1 MAGHYIPSAY
11 LYAADEQEYLQAYE
25 DVLERYKDE
34 RDRVQKKTFTKWINQ
49 HLLKVRKHVNDLYED
64 LRDGHNL
71 ISLLEVLSGET
82 LPRERDFLKTLRL
95 VSAADACAFEQ
106 HEDEQDDDKGPRE
119 KGRMRFHRLQNVQIA
134 LDYLKK
140 RQVKL
145 VNIRND
151 DITDGNP
158 KLTLG
163 LIWTI
168 ILHFQISD
176 IHVTGESEDMTAK
189 ERLLLWSQQSTDG
202 YVGVRCENF
211 TTCWR
216 DGRLFNAII
225 HKYRPDLIDMNMVAS
240 QCSRINLEQAFNVAE
255 QLGVARLLDPEDV
268 DVQSPDEKSVITYV
282 STLYDVFPKVL
293 EGSEG
298 INANDV
304 DIKWVEYQNMVN
316 YLSQWIKHHVTV
328 MSDRTY
334 PNSPVELKALYNQYL
349 KFKESEIP
357 LKENEKA
364 RIKHL
369 YRLLEPWIEFGRI
382 KLPQGYHPNDV
393 EKEWGKLIIAM
404 LEREKSLRPE
414 VERLEMLQQIANR
427 VQRDCVAGE
436 DKLILAR
443 NALQSDAKRL
453 ESGIQFQNEAEIA
466 GYLLE
471 CETLLRQQVVD
482 IQILLD
488 GKFYLADQLVQRVS
502 KIRDDLFTLK
512 SECSSVYS
520 KGRSLT
526 TEQTK
531 RMISGITQSLNSGFS
546 QSLSPSLPSS
556 LSSSLT
562 PSLMPGLSPGL
573 TSSYTSSLTPSQ
585 TPSLTPGITPG
596 LQSPMVP
603 SYLGGMDSGSLQTL
617 KLMQI
622 RKPLLKS
629 SLADPSLTEEEV
641 NMKFV
646 QDLLNWVEEM
656 QLQLDR
662 AEWGSDLQSVESH
675 FENHK
680 NVHGAIEEFQM
691 SLKEAKISEIQ
702 MTPPLKH
709 SYSEKLGRLESQ
721 YGKLLNTSRN
731 RQKHLDTLH
740 EFVSKA
746 TRELIWLNEKEE
758 EEVSYDW
765 SDRSSNLAKKKDYHA
780 DLMRILDDK
789 ERVIKSVQ
797 EMAEQLLLENHP
809 ARLTIEAYRAA
820 MQTQWSWVLQLCG
833 CVEQHLKENTLYF
846 EFFSDARESM
856 DYLKNLQET
865 IQRKY
870 SCDRTSSLHKL
881 EDLIQESM
889 DEKEQ
894 LLQYRSTVASLV
906 GRAKAIVQLKLRSPD
921 SPIRTSIPVKAIC
934 DYRQI
939 EITIYKDDECVLA
952 SNSHRAKWK
961 IISPTGNEAMV
972 PSVCFT
978 IPPPN
983 KEAIEYASRIEQL
996 YQNVLALWHQSHI
1009 NMKSVVSWR
1018 YLMNDIEAIRN
1029 GKVASI
1035 KTMLPGEHQQV
1046 LSNLQTHFED
1056 FLDDTEESEI
1066 FTVSDRNHLER
1077 EVEICKQYYEELLKS
1092 AEREEHEESVYNLFI
1107 SDMRNFR
1114 MRLESCEERLIRQ
1127 IRTPLQRDDL
1137 QESALRIAEQ
1147 EKSKKEL
1154 DRLKEDLETM
1164 KGKCEMFLN
1173 QASASPSAST
1183 LSSEL
1188 NLVVQNMNQIYSMSA
1203 IYLEKLKTVN
1213 LVVKNSQAAEALVK
1227 LYEAKLCEEDA
1238 VNADAKAI
1246 ESVMGT
1252 LKQWRTEIDEKREV
1266 FHDLEDELQK
1276 ARTVSERMF
1285 KTHNERDFD
1294 LDWHKEKADQLAER
1308 WQSVHSQVESRLRDL
1323 EGISKSLRYYKDT
1336 YFALND
1342 WIKEMEA
1349 TQLRMQENQPEDS
1362 KALAEL
1368 LNQQKVLVSEI
1379 EVKQSK
1385 IDECQ
1390 KYSEQYSAAVKD
1402 YELQLMTYR
1411 AMVDSQHKSPVKRR
1425 RMQSSSDMIIQEF
1438 MDLRTCYTALVTLM
1452 TQYIKYA
1459 SETLKRTEEE
1469 EYSSEDGD
1477 FYMELLYGEAED
1489 EFLCTGLEMKNTM
1502 RAFLPPDT
1510 LNNERDADLETA
1522 EDYFLT
1528 QRKDELE
1535 FAPLEGNSGDG
1546 EHTKGQF
1553 SGNSEKLQRVMCAS
1567 QISDTGQ
1574 QNLQEVY
1581 ASENSRAKLNFRV
1594 CDAHRQLGRM
1604 FEDVGGKIDSPKGEG
1619 TSLTL
1624 EKEPDFGMWK
1634 SLCGDPEETWRRFS
1648 FTSPIGKESI
1658 MDLDAILQIIEDG
1671 DELNAYQEMLIS
1683 REQMKRDRVIQERL
1697 QIVLDRMEDCYF
1709 SSDLCSDTEERWFH
1723 PNFKKDSMI
1732 LGCEPLPG
1740 LEITYDEYL
1749 NVGSSLFGFP
1759 LETIPEEILESES
1772 QQTSLQSSKKSFCV
1786 KQVPKAETYKGN
1798 AKNTPHLV
1806 EEAQSLDQATSL
1818 KSVETTPGYHL
1829 RAINSD
1835 SMASGLQEEKM
1846 LWWPNGAFLEEDLG
1860 EENVVTILDGSQAFT
1875 EQQSSGFSSFIK
1887 DHEEKSVEEEKKEHG
1902 EKVNKLLNWVSRVKK
1917 EERPLEDGTNE
1928 PSYMPQ
1934 VSMEDVARKK
1944 EQISEALRA
1953 TQMILTKHS
1962 DKMTEEEKQETKEQL
1977 KSLQQAYN
1985 DLSQQPLD
1993 QLHQPQSLPAEQE
2006 HQVIQGILDLET
2018 GAVFS
2023 VPLAMQKGLVDC
2035 TTGILLLEAQLVTTG
2050 LVSPESMKGLDLEE
2064 AFQNGL
2070 IDQSTYSQL
2079 QEIDC
2084 ANKNLQRYSSDALPV
2099 IRAVTEGAI
2108 SEALAFR
2115 IINIHLAS
2123 GGLKVSRTG
2132 EMLSL
2137 QTALQND
2144 LIPESLF
2151 VRILETEGS
2160 GKHLVDPNTAEKL
2173 SLAQTVQRS
2182 RLHGLLG
2189 LRVLDVKKRKD
2200 GRISLQSGGDL
2211 SIFQAILEGRI
2222 DQETAVRLL
2231 GAQLFAGGIIDPESS
2246 HKLNVEEAIHKGLI
2260 DEDMS
2265 CAILS
2270 YQVQNGGI
2278 VDPHGGKRL
2287 TLDEAVQ
2294 CNLMSSRSALLVLE
2308 RQGSLKGLICPN
2320 SGETFTVSS
2329 YFEYKEATTELDC
2342 KLPENR
2348 HQITAL
2354 YIPDTSKVLN
2364 FENAEAQGMLQR
2376 TSTLLLKST
2385 ALPDSIPNPEEMN
2398 ENAAKWTLF
2407 CNSCVDGHDLSE
2419 SQLPHLAPVSA
2430 SEAKRWFISYLM
2442 INSYVDPKSGQRVLI
2457 YERELDKMT
2466 SFYTEKI
2473 LLPDHDNFQIIL
2485 SAVPQEPGKEISTLL
2500 HQCFNTEVEN
2510 ISVRQ
2515 SLETTFNND
2524 IGSKQF
2530 MDANAF
2536 DGKEVVESVDTQGF
2550 LGQVQE
2556 QHDKVK
2562 SETTPDSEVVANIDS
2577 QDFMHLSSSMVGSH
2591 MNVQNDFL
2599 LLDEPMDTTPTNHH
2613 QNLNIQEDPHHDLVT
2628 EPVMDHNHIFETNL
2642 SDSKTDYRMHQNKI
2656 AQILTEGCTLPQM
2669 AVVEKEEALFASEPN
2684 KICNS
2689 CELDWTSLRNMNS
2702 PHDIS
2707 ESHSCNP
2714 ITPDMSRSHNGEVD
2728 KLTSELSLGRHTDK
2742 QEHFLK
2748 EQSLHT
2754 EAMTIKCLEFDKYSV
2769 QSLEN
2774 QPGPLDECTDEELK
2788 LEPYIKKSSFGEQM
2802 IIEELSAE
2810 TREGEVIKDRSREM
2824 LTLGDCTQH
2833 KHVVVDTSDELN
2845 DHQDLT
2851 ATDNVKSNV
2860 KLLSSDDDCMVEK
2873 ISVSESKRNSDAIE
2887 VHAAPEEATVKLQLE
2902 EVSAM
2907 KYALLESEEEML
2919 GDVQG
2924 KSWLKE
2930 EEKAELC
2937 LEPEKLLC
2945 VMEADHRVEMP
2956 TLVQVRASHDFQHQ
2970 LISASIES
2978 SVGVLRDTDRAIPH
2992 ERSDG
2997 GEMFDGTR
3005 EEHWGNC
3012 ELSIEEQFIE
3022 GMSASDMTLSQD
3034 CGLPRTTVTISDQPC
3049 KSTITDKQIFPNF
3062 DITYSVN
3069 KTRQTCKRAQTEEH
3083 CDPKISQAI
3092 RKSHKFDQD
3101 SVSSLGLLSEMTRSS
3116 NSEPTDIVSN
3126 EGQLSLLTKRNKMG
3140 IENLPGDPSKNGDDH
3155 YLEEDS
3161 STNVLSSFVNSDE
3174 EEPTSDPAGTLFL
3187 KSSEVYRFGLED
3199 KYSKA
3204 VECHDSIPGVLHP
3217 LTEMKINARN
3227 NYNNLELSENG
3238 KSEHLKAF
3246 NNSEI
3251 ETETEYENLEQIS
3264 GIGESSGNYP
3274 YVPNLEPE
3282 KTSDDQESDTLDDS
3296 IEESQNASP
3305 QAVIL
3310 SGGADV
3316 ETNELFQANRP
3327 QEEPPEMSDLYHTL
3341 RSNWQDLMKVKV
3353 TDTTVEVLQ
3362 KAESKVIEG
3371 MIKIINNAIQSSGG
3385 LEDAS
3390 DSSDDED
3397 RDDALTCIDSR
3408 SPDIL
3413 IDLLKQS
3420 GASTMAD
3427 TIPEM
3432 KKGELFKE
3440 SPHRVPKSVTPAE
3453 LLQEQL
3459 QRLFHISPRGTDPD
3473 LNAQLNEILVG
3484 FMQREGPP
3492 AVEGVK
3498 SGQMAEATD
3507 RGTRLCPLIKA
3518 DAELKEREK
3527 HEEGSE
3533 SSEEILKGKKNGNGK
3548 PLSCTQHY
3556 LECIGRL
3563 QDHSDVLEDLK
3574 EDLNSQELI
3583 GHTLE
3588 ILTEQL
3594 DSSESLESQL
3604 SALSGTLAADL
3615 KTAECLLEST
3625 GEHVPTQIRRDL
3637 EAVCKDLQLAFADI
3651 CKMAAERRTCIKEAT
3666 ALEKSK
3672 IKALK
3677 QDLLDRLQ
3685 RLADFI
3691 QDNTKTITSLDIMNT
3706 DDLETVK
3713 YRIQHNKDL
3722 EKALSA
3728 KGHELD
3734 TTAFDV
3740 QYFISEY
3747 AQDLLPSDSRD
3758 LLRTLSTTQRSFKEI
3773 MEMVSTQRD
3782 TLMLHLEIRRDL
3794 SNQKTLAEKQK
3805 EYTEKLEEMCHLLT
3819 QTENRIIGHQQT
3831 TLNKDSL
3838 GDLQQYQTE
3847 HQALQRDVQAG
3858 QSALAE
3864 IVKSSNKFLEEN
3876 QGKLHPDQVALI
3888 ESRVDEAKRKSKL
3901 LSQRAEESRKELDKA
3916 LTTAIKQETAKV
3928 AAEEQLE
3935 DSKNKI
3941 KGLLGWLSNIG
3952 KDQGVDENLQE
3963 QMVKQNGNLPLENRS
3978 KLNGQEDD
3986 ANGNLPQLNGQT
3998 CTVTD
4003 GKRTGKDDLD
4013 LSKQHDRV
4021 KAHHREI
4028 LSQQQAFIIAT
4039 QSAQALLEKQ
4049 GHMLSPGE
4057 KEKLQSNI
4065 QELRDRYE
4073 TTLTEAELKMKLIQT
4088 VQDELQKFRTD
4099 CGEFENWLQQSETE
4113 IAELKSGVS
4122 DQDHL
4127 NSKLQRQKSFSDD
4140 VISHK
4145 GDLRFITISG
4155 QRVLDAAKMCNKS
4168 DTSKDS
4174 ELSVDTSGV
4183 STLVQDKLES
4193 AANHYKS
4200 LHSQCYLLG
4209 NNLKDVVEK
4218 YKHYGDASSGI
4229 VTWLEDAEE
4238 TARKQ
4243 LAEVIAVDPQDLQ
4256 KQLEDT
4262 KVLHGQVSG
4271 RQGAIEKLRKAA
4283 DAVIATEG
4291 NLLTNCDEIQRSV
4304 GDVVER
4310 YDNLAKSVSDRNET
4324 LQITLTRSLSV
4335 QDGLDEM
4342 LDWMKNV
4349 EKSLEE
4355 QEQVPLHSTAIQ
4367 EALSKEAMLEQD
4379 IVSRQ
4384 SSIAA
4389 MKEKVSKFIETAD
4402 PSTASSLQAKMN
4414 TLSKRFTDASQ
4425 KHREKVHKLE
4435 ELKDKVDMFEKTAEK
4450 VQQFVAK
4457 GSRTLT
4463 ETDGPGKNVN
4473 ELSQLMQ
4480 ETNAELTDQAK
4491 DIEVLQKLSAELADL
4506 DPDGSHSHIQK
4517 TIETLSRNFKD
4528 FEDTVKEKE
4537 EEVSSCQGQL
4547 QAFKNTVES
4556 LQRWLDESTEKLA
4569 MVQPSCSVEEHEKS
4583 LQTVKALSEEW
4594 TAKAPAVEDVNRK
4607 GSEVCNLISVLTSPA
4622 KTKSSVKAGKAV
4634 VNGSGP
4640 HGYLTNKELM
4650 LVQQHLTYVN
4660 QSYDNLGE
4668 HLKEKRGELEGAL
4681 QDLSVVHNEGD
4692 SLKQWLT
4699 DMQKEVTSWNTGQAG
4714 NESVK
4719 TQMEQHKSLEVEL
4732 KVKQGQLQQLKEK
4745 LSDLLEKHPQS
4756 SEAEK
4761 WKQMLDQI
4769 DSTWKDVTSSMEERK
4784 EKLEESS
4791 RNLAQFQTNEEQLKQ
4806 WLAEKEL
4813 MLGVL
4818 GPLSIDPNMLK
4829 AQKQQVQILLKEFDS
4844 RKSQYEQLKEAA
4856 QSILSQPG
4864 DLSPSCTAVKSQLA
4878 AITDKWEG
4886 VTGQLTDRSDRID
4899 EAIVKTSQFQEVL
4912 RNLSEQVNALG
4923 QSLGGPSSL
4932 STQPDAV
4939 KQQLETAMDVRS
4951 KLDQEKTRVAEA
4963 EALCKELSALVG
4975 EEYLKA
4981 DLSRQLES
4989 ILKPFKDLE
4998 EKAGNRIEQ
5007 LNLAFASSQQFNQMS
5022 RNFHE
5027 WLDGKVQDLSKVP
5040 PLSAN
5045 MEVLHRRIK
5054 EHATYQTSL
5063 EEQSGPYKKIVQE
5076 GEALLQTT
5084 QGAER
5089 TALQNQLAT
5098 LQGKWDTLRKQSADY
5113 SERAQVCLKQAQK
5126 YKEHLE
5132 KVQPWIEDC
5141 EKQLT
5146 QVTVSV
5152 DPAEVDCSI
5161 SRARTLQ
5168 KDVDKHRGVVE
5179 LFHNAAD
5186 SLLEVTQADHEPV
5199 KEEKANVTQ
5208 KVENIS
5214 EILQQ
5219 KRDTLD
5225 KIAQRLKEFND
5236 THKEVREH
5244 LKGAR
5249 QQLTV
5254 HESLG
5259 AQVYSNKHLTNMKA
5273 QQKALET
5280 LGTQVGSLKGLAQG
5294 LVVDASD
5301 AAGVSDLLLKV
5312 ESLDTEFKSVKQQV
5326 EDVSSFLETKL
5337 QGIGQFQNS
5346 IREMFSQ
5353 FSDLDDELDSMQ
5365 PVGRDLDVLR
5375 LQKEDMRNF
5384 IKKLQELI
5392 DNTATANKNC
5402 QQMLEKEGSPDLP
5415 GLKRDLEALNKQCGK
5430 LMDRAKGRQDQV
5442 EAIYSRVDEFYQ
5454 KLKELSEKC
5463 IVVEEH
5469 EESQGAVRME
5479 IEIVNQQLD
5488 AFKVFQKEEIEP
5500 LQGKLQ
5506 DVNWIGQGLIQ
5517 SAAKTTNTQKLEQDL
5532 EDINMRCNTLNK
5544 KVAERAALLHEALLH
5559 CGRFQDA
5566 LESLLSWLTDTE
5578 ELVANQK
5585 PPSAEF
5591 KVVKA
5596 QIQEQKL
5603 LQRLLEDRKPTV
5615 DIIKREGEKISA
5627 SVESPDKEK
5636 TLKELVTLGQRW
5648 ESLLGKAETRHRQLE
5663 CILVVAQQF
5672 HETLEPLTEWLTS
5685 MEKRL
5690 ANTEPIG
5697 TQTKKLEEQISQHK
5711 ALEDDIMAHSKN
5723 LHQAISVGQTLKTL
5737 SSPDDKDSVQSKVDS
5752 AQSQFGELQETSG
5765 RKAAMLQQAF
5775 SNAQHFGEDEV
5786 ALMNWLSEVHE
5797 KLSNVA
5803 VHDYHPDLLQ
5813 KQDAEQRGL
5822 HVDIIQKKQNVDLA
5836 IQNGLE
5842 LLKQTTGDEVLIIQ
5856 EKLDGIKARYA
5867 EINTM
5872 SGNVSK
5878 LLNQAL
5884 TLSTRLFQTHEE
5896 LCQWLGGVEAEVVTF
5911 EAQVPVGEQLSQVQ
5925 ERQKDLLKDVK
5936 DHKALV
5942 SSLNEVSSSLLELV
5956 PWRAREGLDKL
5967 VSEDNERYKLVSD
5980 ALVHHV
5986 EEIDATILRSQQ
5998 FEQAADV
6005 EFAWLSDME
6014 TKLLSQGDIRLE
6026 QDQTTSQL
6034 QAQKAFSMDI
6044 LRHKDNIDEILKKG
6058 EAMLD
6063 NSDEEEKASLKEK
6076 IRQLLEKYDVVS
6088 HINSERCLQLERAH
6102 SLASQFWETYDE
6114 LWPWL
6119 QDIISVISQ
6128 LPAPA
6133 IEYETLK
6140 QQQEELRQMR
6150 ELIAEHKPHIDK
6162 MNKTG
6167 PQLLQLSPTE
6177 GLSIQEK
6184 YTASDQLY
6192 AQIKENVK
6200 QRAAALDEA
6209 MSKSTQLNEFHDKI
6223 DPMLETLKRIVER
6236 LRTPPSIS
6244 VEVEKIKEQ
6253 INENKNVLVDLEKL
6267 QPVFETLKQR
6277 GQEMIARSEGADKD
6291 VSAKAV
6297 QEKLDLMVFIWEDI
6311 HALLEE
6317 RETKLLDVMD
6327 LAEKFWC
6334 DHSGLIATIKDTQDL
6349 LRELEEPGV
6358 DPSVVKQQQET
6369 AESFGEEI
6377 EGLQEE
6383 LDAIQ
6388 NLGDE
6393 LMSACG
6399 EPDKPVIKKS
6409 IDELNTAFDNLNKNW
6424 KERMERLEEAMQSA
6438 VQFQDGLQG
6447 MFDWVDILEGKIDSM
6462 SPVGT
6467 DLETVKQQIVE
6478 LKEFKA
6484 EAYQLQIEMEKLNHQ
6499 AELLLKK
6506 VVEEDDKHAIQ
6517 DPFTELKL
6525 LWDNLDEKIVNRQHK
6540 LEDALLALGQFQ
6552 HALDELLTWMTHTE
6566 ELLNEQKKTTGD
6578 PKAIEIELAK
6588 HHVLQ
6593 NDVLAHKTTVEAV
6606 NIAGNDLIESS
6617 AGEEASNLQNK
6628 LESLKQRWEKI
6639 LEKTEQRR
6647 QQLDSALL
6655 QAQGFHGEI
6664 EDMQHWLK
6672 ETERQ
6677 LLASKGVGGL
6687 PETAREQLNVHLEL
6701 CGVFELKEELYKKL
6715 MAKGEQLIA
6724 ICPESHD
6731 SNTQQD
6737 LLNLREKWE
6746 SVQAKMTERKVKLEE
6761 ALTLA
6766 TEFHNSLQDF
6776 INWLTQAEQ
6785 TLTMAT
6791 SPSLIM
6797 DTILF
6802 QIDEHKVFVTEVN
6815 SHRDQIIELDKTGT
6829 HLKYFSQKQD
6839 VVLIKNLLISV
6850 QSRWEKVVQR
6860 SVERGRTLDDARK
6873 RAKQFSEAWNK
6884 LMEWLEESEK
6894 ALDSELEIAND
6905 PDKIKLQLAQHKEFQ
6920 KALGAKHSMYD
6931 TTLRSGRSLKEKTS
6945 LNDDNQK
6952 LDDMLSELRD
6962 KWDTVCGKSVERC
6975 VERFVIQAEVIHS
6988 KSCK

>member
-1 MAGHYIPSAY
+1 MGNVCGCVRSTK
-11 LYAADEQEYLQAYE
+11 EEY
-25 DVLERYKDE
+25 YKDPAKAPISHGKYSRSRRYFRRRKKRVPVATSVGDQRLETAGEDGQWDGEDEEADGEKKPDSNE
-34 RDRVQKKTFTKWINQ
+34 RDREIRADLVEDAAGGTDEDVTEWGDKGVNAFTQGEELANLNIAEEEELRNTKTFGLRSTMAANLDDTLEGSSSPQNECNREKTAS
-49 HLLKVRKHVNDLYED
+49 LMGTEPSRVLKVELGKETPHSCCSVPASGGALCQKCHNEAHRPACSSSLED
-64 LRDGHNL
+64 
-71 ISLLEVLSGET
+71 
-82 LPRERDFLKTLRL
+82 
-95 VSAADACAFEQ
+95 
-106 HEDEQDDDKGPRE
+106 
-119 KGRMRFHRLQNVQIA
+119 
-134 LDYLKK
+134 
-140 RQVKL
+140 
-145 VNIRND
+145 
-151 DITDGNP
+151 
-158 KLTLG
+158 
-163 LIWTI
+163 
-168 ILHFQISD
+168 QISD

-1993 QLHQPQSLPAEQE
+1993 QLHQPQSLPAEQ
-2006 HQVIQGILDLET
+2006 
-2018 GAVFS
+2018 
-2023 VPLAMQKGLVDC
+2023 
-2035 TTGILLLEAQLVTTG
+2035 
-2050 LVSPESMKGLDLEE
+2050 
-2064 AFQNGL
+2064 
-2070 IDQSTYSQL
+2070 
-2079 QEIDC
+2079 
-2084 ANKNLQRYSSDALPV
+2084 
-2099 IRAVTEGAI
+2099 
-2108 SEALAFR
+2108 
-2115 IINIHLAS
+2115 
-2123 GGLKVSRTG
+2123 
-2132 EMLSL
+2132 
-2137 QTALQND
+2137 
-2144 LIPESLF
+2144 
-2151 VRILETEGS
+2151 
-2160 GKHLVDPNTAEKL
+2160 
-2173 SLAQTVQRS
+2173 
-2182 RLHGLLG
+2182 
-2189 LRVLDVKKRKD
+2189 
-2200 GRISLQSGGDL
+2200 
-2211 SIFQAILEGRI
+2211 
-2222 DQETAVRLL
+2222 
-2231 GAQLFAGGIIDPESS
+2231 
-2246 HKLNVEEAIHKGLI
+2246 
-2260 DEDMS
+2260 
-2265 CAILS
+2265 
-2270 YQVQNGGI
+2270 
-2278 VDPHGGKRL
+2278 
-2287 TLDEAVQ
+2287 
-2294 CNLMSSRSALLVLE
+2294 
-2308 RQGSLKGLICPN
+2308 
-2320 SGETFTVSS
+2320 
-2329 YFEYKEATTELDC
+2329 
-2342 KLPENR
+2342 
-2348 HQITAL
+2348 
-2354 YIPDTSKVLN
+2354 
-2364 FENAEAQGMLQR
+2364 
-2376 TSTLLLKST
+2376 
-2385 ALPDSIPNPEEMN
+2385 
-2398 ENAAKWTLF
+2398 
-2407 CNSCVDGHDLSE
+2407 
-2419 SQLPHLAPVSA
+2419 
-2430 SEAKRWFISYLM
+2430 
-2442 INSYVDPKSGQRVLI
+2442 
-2457 YERELDKMT
+2457 
-2466 SFYTEKI
+2466 
-2473 LLPDHDNFQIIL
+2473 
-2485 SAVPQEPGKEISTLL
+2485 
-2500 HQCFNTEVEN
+2500 
-2510 ISVRQ
+2510 
-2515 SLETTFNND
+2515 
-2524 IGSKQF
+2524 
-2530 MDANAF
+2530 
-2536 DGKEVVESVDTQGF
+2536 
-2550 LGQVQE
+2550 
-2556 QHDKVK
+2556 
-2562 SETTPDSEVVANIDS
+2562 
-2577 QDFMHLSSSMVGSH
+2577 
-2591 MNVQNDFL
+2591 
-2599 LLDEPMDTTPTNHH
+2599 
-2613 QNLNIQEDPHHDLVT
+2613 
-2628 EPVMDHNHIFETNL
+2628 
-2642 SDSKTDYRMHQNKI
+2642 
-2656 AQILTEGCTLPQM
+2656 
-2669 AVVEKEEALFASEPN
+2669 
-2684 KICNS
+2684 
-2689 CELDWTSLRNMNS
+2689 
-2702 PHDIS
+2702 
-2707 ESHSCNP
+2707 
-2714 ITPDMSRSHNGEVD
+2714 
-2728 KLTSELSLGRHTDK
+2728 
-2742 QEHFLK
+2742 
-2748 EQSLHT
+2748 
-2754 EAMTIKCLEFDKYSV
+2754 
-2769 QSLEN
+2769 
-2774 QPGPLDECTDEELK
+2774 
-2788 LEPYIKKSSFGEQM
+2788 
-2802 IIEELSAE
+2802 
-2810 TREGEVIKDRSREM
+2810 
-2824 LTLGDCTQH
+2824 
-2833 KHVVVDTSDELN
+2833 
-2845 DHQDLT
+2845 
-2851 ATDNVKSNV
+2851 
-2860 KLLSSDDDCMVEK
+2860 
-2873 ISVSESKRNSDAIE
+2873 
-2887 VHAAPEEATVKLQLE
+2887 
-2902 EVSAM
+2902 
-2907 KYALLESEEEML
+2907 
-2919 GDVQG
+2919 
-2924 KSWLKE
+2924 
-2930 EEKAELC
+2930 
-2937 LEPEKLLC
+2937 
-2945 VMEADHRVEMP
+2945 
-2956 TLVQVRASHDFQHQ
+2956 
-2970 LISASIES
+2970 
-2978 SVGVLRDTDRAIPH
+2978 
-2992 ERSDG
+2992 
-2997 GEMFDGTR
+2997 
-3005 EEHWGNC
+3005 
-3012 ELSIEEQFIE
+3012 
-3022 GMSASDMTLSQD
+3022 
-3034 CGLPRTTVTISDQPC
+3034 
-3049 KSTITDKQIFPNF
+3049 
-3062 DITYSVN
+3062 
-3069 KTRQTCKRAQTEEH
+3069 
-3083 CDPKISQAI
+3083 
-3092 RKSHKFDQD
+3092 
-3101 SVSSLGLLSEMTRSS
+3101 
-3116 NSEPTDIVSN
+3116 
-3126 EGQLSLLTKRNKMG
+3126 
-3140 IENLPGDPSKNGDDH
+3140 
-3155 YLEEDS
+3155 
-3161 STNVLSSFVNSDE
+3161 
-3174 EEPTSDPAGTLFL
+3174 
-3187 KSSEVYRFGLED
+3187 
-3199 KYSKA
+3199 
-3204 VECHDSIPGVLHP
+3204 
-3217 LTEMKINARN
+3217 
-3227 NYNNLELSENG
+3227 
-3238 KSEHLKAF
+3238 
-3246 NNSEI
+3246 
-3251 ETETEYENLEQIS
+3251 
-3264 GIGESSGNYP
+3264 
-3274 YVPNLEPE
+3274 
-3282 KTSDDQESDTLDDS
+3282 
-3296 IEESQNASP
+3296 
-3305 QAVIL
+3305 
-3310 SGGADV
+3310 
-3316 ETNELFQANRP
+3316 
-3327 QEEPPEMSDLYHTL
+3327 
-3341 RSNWQDLMKVKV
+3341 
-3353 TDTTVEVLQ
+3353 
-3362 KAESKVIEG
+3362 
-3371 MIKIINNAIQSSGG
+3371 
-3385 LEDAS
+3385 
-3390 DSSDDED
+3390 
-3397 RDDALTCIDSR
+3397 
-3408 SPDIL
+3408 
-3413 IDLLKQS
+3413 
-3420 GASTMAD
+3420 
-3427 TIPEM
+3427 
-3432 KKGELFKE
+3432 
-3440 SPHRVPKSVTPAE
+3440 
-3453 LLQEQL
+3453 
-3459 QRLFHISPRGTDPD
+3459 
-3473 LNAQLNEILVG
+3473 
-3484 FMQREGPP
+3484 
-3492 AVEGVK
+3492 
-3498 SGQMAEATD
+3498 
-3507 RGTRLCPLIKA
+3507 
-3518 DAELKEREK
+3518 
-3527 HEEGSE
+3527 
-3533 SSEEILKGKKNGNGK
+3533 
-3548 PLSCTQHY
+3548 
-3556 LECIGRL
+3556 
-3563 QDHSDVLEDLK
+3563 
-3574 EDLNSQELI
+3574 
-3583 GHTLE
+3583 
-3588 ILTEQL
+3588 
-3594 DSSESLESQL
+3594 
-3604 SALSGTLAADL
+3604 
-3615 KTAECLLEST
+3615 
-3625 GEHVPTQIRRDL
+3625 
-3637 EAVCKDLQLAFADI
+3637 
-3651 CKMAAERRTCIKEAT
+3651 
-3666 ALEKSK
+3666 
-3672 IKALK
+3672 
-3677 QDLLDRLQ
+3677 
-3685 RLADFI
+3685 
-3691 QDNTKTITSLDIMNT
+3691 
-3706 DDLETVK
+3706 
-3713 YRIQHNKDL
+3713 
-3722 EKALSA
+3722 
-3728 KGHELD
+3728 
-3734 TTAFDV
+3734 
-3740 QYFISEY
+3740 
-3747 AQDLLPSDSRD
+3747 
-3758 LLRTLSTTQRSFKEI
+3758 
-3773 MEMVSTQRD
+3773 
-3782 TLMLHLEIRRDL
+3782 
-3794 SNQKTLAEKQK
+3794 TLAEKQK

>member
-1 MAGHYIPSAY
+1 
-11 LYAADEQEYLQAYE
+11 
-25 DVLERYKDE
+25 
-34 RDRVQKKTFTKWINQ
+34 
-49 HLLKVRKHVNDLYED
+49 
-64 LRDGHNL
+64 
-71 ISLLEVLSGET
+71 
-82 LPRERDFLKTLRL
+82 
-95 VSAADACAFEQ
+95 
-106 HEDEQDDDKGPRE
+106 
-119 KGRMRFHRLQNVQIA
+119 MRFHRLQNVQIA

-369 YRLLEPWIEFGRI
+369 YRLLEVCTFWHVLHNCSDASFPPLLKIRFSFFPLVYPKKPWIEFGRI

-809 ARLTIEAYRAA
+809 ARLTI
-820 MQTQWSWVLQLCG
+820 
-833 CVEQHLKENTLYF
+833 

-1425 RMQSSSDMIIQEF
+1425 RMQSSSDMIIQ
-1438 MDLRTCYTALVTLM
+1438 
-1452 TQYIKYA
+1452 
-1459 SETLKRTEEE
+1459 
-1469 EYSSEDGD
+1469 
-1477 FYMELLYGEAED
+1477 
-1489 EFLCTGLEMKNTM
+1489 
-1502 RAFLPPDT
+1502 
-1510 LNNERDADLETA
+1510 
-1522 EDYFLT
+1522 
-1528 QRKDELE
+1528 
-1535 FAPLEGNSGDG
+1535 
-1546 EHTKGQF
+1546 
-1553 SGNSEKLQRVMCAS
+1553 
-1567 QISDTGQ
+1567 
-1574 QNLQEVY
+1574 
-1581 ASENSRAKLNFRV
+1581 
-1594 CDAHRQLGRM
+1594 
-1604 FEDVGGKIDSPKGEG
+1604 
-1619 TSLTL
+1619 
-1624 EKEPDFGMWK
+1624 
-1634 SLCGDPEETWRRFS
+1634 
-1648 FTSPIGKESI
+1648 
-1658 MDLDAILQIIEDG
+1658 
-1671 DELNAYQEMLIS
+1671 
-1683 REQMKRDRVIQERL
+1683 
-1697 QIVLDRMEDCYF
+1697 
-1709 SSDLCSDTEERWFH
+1709 
-1723 PNFKKDSMI
+1723 
-1732 LGCEPLPG
+1732 
-1740 LEITYDEYL
+1740 
-1749 NVGSSLFGFP
+1749 
-1759 LETIPEEILESES
+1759 
-1772 QQTSLQSSKKSFCV
+1772 
-1786 KQVPKAETYKGN
+1786 
-1798 AKNTPHLV
+1798 
-1806 EEAQSLDQATSL
+1806 
-1818 KSVETTPGYHL
+1818 
-1829 RAINSD
+1829 
-1835 SMASGLQEEKM
+1835 
-1846 LWWPNGAFLEEDLG
+1846 
-1860 EENVVTILDGSQAFT
+1860 
-1875 EQQSSGFSSFIK
+1875 
-1887 DHEEKSVEEEKKEHG
+1887 EKSVEEEKKEHG

-3548 PLSCTQHY
+3548 
-3556 LECIGRL
+3556 
-3563 QDHSDVLEDLK
+3563 DHSDVLEDLK

-4174 ELSVDTSGV
+4174 ELSVDTSG
-4183 STLVQDKLES
+4183 
-4193 AANHYKS
+4193 
-4200 LHSQCYLLG
+4200 CYLLG

-4262 KVLHGQVSG
+4262 KASTRRVLHGQVSG

-4304 GDVVER
+4304 GFYGHGINTFFIIPLGDVVER

-4622 KTKSSVKAGKAV
+4622 KTKSSVKA
-4634 VNGSGP
+4634 
-4640 HGYLTNKELM
+4640 ELM

-6140 QQQEELRQMR
+6140 QQQEELRVR
-6150 ELIAEHKPHIDK
+6150 
-6162 MNKTG
+6162 
-6167 PQLLQLSPTE
+6167 
-6177 GLSIQEK
+6177 
-6184 YTASDQLY
+6184 
-6192 AQIKENVK
+6192 
-6200 QRAAALDEA
+6200 
-6209 MSKSTQLNEFHDKI
+6209 
-6223 DPMLETLKRIVER
+6223 
-6236 LRTPPSIS
+6236 
-6244 VEVEKIKEQ
+6244 
-6253 INENKNVLVDLEKL
+6253 VLV
-6267 QPVFETLKQR
+6267 
-6277 GQEMIARSEGADKD
+6277 
-6291 VSAKAV
+6291 
-6297 QEKLDLMVFIWEDI
+6297 
-6311 HALLEE
+6311 
-6317 RETKLLDVMD
+6317 
-6327 LAEKFWC
+6327 
-6334 DHSGLIATIKDTQDL
+6334 
-6349 LRELEEPGV
+6349 
-6358 DPSVVKQQQET
+6358 
-6369 AESFGEEI
+6369 
-6377 EGLQEE
+6377 
-6383 LDAIQ
+6383 
-6388 NLGDE
+6388 
-6393 LMSACG
+6393 
-6399 EPDKPVIKKS
+6399 
-6409 IDELNTAFDNLNKNW
+6409 
-6424 KERMERLEEAMQSA
+6424 
-6438 VQFQDGLQG
+6438 
-6447 MFDWVDILEGKIDSM
+6447 
-6462 SPVGT
+6462 
-6467 DLETVKQQIVE
+6467 
-6478 LKEFKA
+6478 
-6484 EAYQLQIEMEKLNHQ
+6484 
-6499 AELLLKK
+6499 
-6506 VVEEDDKHAIQ
+6506 
-6517 DPFTELKL
+6517 
-6525 LWDNLDEKIVNRQHK
+6525 
-6540 LEDALLALGQFQ
+6540 
-6552 HALDELLTWMTHTE
+6552 
-6566 ELLNEQKKTTGD
+6566 
-6578 PKAIEIELAK
+6578 
-6588 HHVLQ
+6588 
-6593 NDVLAHKTTVEAV
+6593 
-6606 NIAGNDLIESS
+6606 
-6617 AGEEASNLQNK
+6617 
-6628 LESLKQRWEKI
+6628 
-6639 LEKTEQRR
+6639 
-6647 QQLDSALL
+6647 
-6655 QAQGFHGEI
+6655 
-6664 EDMQHWLK
+6664 
-6672 ETERQ
+6672 
-6677 LLASKGVGGL
+6677 
-6687 PETAREQLNVHLEL
+6687 
-6701 CGVFELKEELYKKL
+6701 
-6715 MAKGEQLIA
+6715 
-6724 ICPESHD
+6724 
-6731 SNTQQD
+6731 
-6737 LLNLREKWE
+6737 
-6746 SVQAKMTERKVKLEE
+6746 
-6761 ALTLA
+6761 
-6766 TEFHNSLQDF
+6766 
-6776 INWLTQAEQ
+6776 
-6785 TLTMAT
+6785 
-6791 SPSLIM
+6791 
-6797 DTILF
+6797 
-6802 QIDEHKVFVTEVN
+6802 
-6815 SHRDQIIELDKTGT
+6815 
-6829 HLKYFSQKQD
+6829 
-6839 VVLIKNLLISV
+6839 
-6850 QSRWEKVVQR
+6850 
-6860 SVERGRTLDDARK
+6860 
-6873 RAKQFSEAWNK
+6873 
-6884 LMEWLEESEK
+6884 
-6894 ALDSELEIAND
+6894 
-6905 PDKIKLQLAQHKEFQ
+6905 
-6920 KALGAKHSMYD
+6920 
-6931 TTLRSGRSLKEKTS
+6931 
-6945 LNDDNQK
+6945 
-6952 LDDMLSELRD
+6952 
-6962 KWDTVCGKSVERC
+6962 
-6975 VERFVIQAEVIHS
+6975 
-6988 KSCK
+6988 

>member
-82 LPRERDFLKTLRL
+82 L
-95 VSAADACAFEQ
+95 
-106 HEDEQDDDKGPRE
+106 PRE

-1459 SETLKRTEEE
+1459 SETLKRTEE
-1469 EYSSEDGD
+1469 
-1477 FYMELLYGEAED
+1477 
-1489 EFLCTGLEMKNTM
+1489 
-1502 RAFLPPDT
+1502 
-1510 LNNERDADLETA
+1510 
-1522 EDYFLT
+1522 
-1528 QRKDELE
+1528 
-1535 FAPLEGNSGDG
+1535 
-1546 EHTKGQF
+1546 
-1553 SGNSEKLQRVMCAS
+1553 
-1567 QISDTGQ
+1567 
-1574 QNLQEVY
+1574 
-1581 ASENSRAKLNFRV
+1581 
-1594 CDAHRQLGRM
+1594 
-1604 FEDVGGKIDSPKGEG
+1604 
-1619 TSLTL
+1619 
-1624 EKEPDFGMWK
+1624 
-1634 SLCGDPEETWRRFS
+1634 
-1648 FTSPIGKESI
+1648 
-1658 MDLDAILQIIEDG
+1658 
-1671 DELNAYQEMLIS
+1671 
-1683 REQMKRDRVIQERL
+1683 
-1697 QIVLDRMEDCYF
+1697 
-1709 SSDLCSDTEERWFH
+1709 
-1723 PNFKKDSMI
+1723 
-1732 LGCEPLPG
+1732 
-1740 LEITYDEYL
+1740 
-1749 NVGSSLFGFP
+1749 
-1759 LETIPEEILESES
+1759 
-1772 QQTSLQSSKKSFCV
+1772 
-1786 KQVPKAETYKGN
+1786 
-1798 AKNTPHLV
+1798 
-1806 EEAQSLDQATSL
+1806 
-1818 KSVETTPGYHL
+1818 
-1829 RAINSD
+1829 
-1835 SMASGLQEEKM
+1835 
-1846 LWWPNGAFLEEDLG
+1846 
-1860 EENVVTILDGSQAFT
+1860 
-1875 EQQSSGFSSFIK
+1875 
-1887 DHEEKSVEEEKKEHG
+1887 EEKSVEEEKKEHG